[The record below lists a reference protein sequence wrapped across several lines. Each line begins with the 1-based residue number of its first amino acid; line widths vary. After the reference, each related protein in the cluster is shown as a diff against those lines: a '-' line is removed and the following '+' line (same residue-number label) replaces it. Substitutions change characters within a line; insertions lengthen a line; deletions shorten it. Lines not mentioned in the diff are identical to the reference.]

1 MTEQEAAATTAEEE
15 APVELPVMLRDREI
29 FVRMPTPE
37 QLLVWQRT
45 VTRLTEA
52 PVNASWTGSEVMAAL
67 ERLRKIVDTM
77 MVNRADRDWLDDQF
91 LEGTLD
97 FKGLAPF
104 ITDVTTAF
112 QEFAAAQVQET
123 GTRAER
129 RAKPAKKAARKKAST
144 PR

>member
-1 MTEQEAAATTAEEE
+1 MTTEQVAPDGAEEE
-15 APVELPVMLRDREI
+15 TAAPVELPVMLLDREI
-29 FVRMPTPE
+29 YCRMPTPE

-45 VTRLTEA
+45 VNRLTEA
-52 PVNASWTGSEVMAAL
+52 PVDASWTGSEVMAAL
-67 ERLRKIVDTM
+67 ERLRKIVDSL

-91 LEGTLD
+91 LEGTVD

-112 QEFAAAQVQET
+112 QEFAAANGNRE
-123 GTRAER
+123 ER
-129 RAKPAKKAARKKAST
+129 RAAKKTTTKKATRKKAS